1 MRYALN
7 TTSIANL
14 TTLNRNATVPFTY
27 STTTSPNLEYIY
39 LYYTDT
45 TLLAYK
51 KPMNASVAPA
61 LIPSFSATLGTP
73 SERSY
78 PISFS
83 FAPDRAQKCQV
94 AFVVEGNDGV
104 QKNFGPANS
113 VIGASTYSDDVES
126 FTNNRPSLQ
135 LILKGK
141 TATTDSTLSAPETVT
156 LTLKFR
162 EPVFVFET
170 SGL

>member
-7 TTSIANL
+7 TTSTANL

-27 STTTSPNLEYIY
+27 STTTAPRNEYVC

-51 KPMNASVAPA
+51 KSMNASVAPA
-61 LIPSFSATLGTP
+61 LTPSFSATLGTP
-73 SERSY
+73 STLRY

-83 FAPDRAQKCQV
+83 FTRDRAQKCQV

-104 QKNFGPANS
+104 RKNFGPATS
-113 VIGASTYSDDVES
+113 VIGESTYSDDVSS
-126 FTNNRPSLQ
+126 FTNNRASLQ
-135 LILKGK
+135 LTLKGR
-141 TATTDSTLSAPETVT
+141 TATTDSTLSTPQTVT
-156 LTLKFR
+156 LTLQFR
-162 EPVFVFET
+162 APVILIQ